1 VGKKNLTFKTELNG
15 YKKCEVDER
24 LQKDAR
30 RIEVLEAQV
39 ALVDGLK
46 DENQRLASEVEKYK
60 KCEDEVKNVLAVATK
75 KAFDIKTDMKLQ
87 YALETERLKIFKAK
101 WTSAYDELKRK
112 YGFDTDAAIVES
124 TVTDVSLKIEAI
136 LNKDFGIRL
145 TDDATD
151 AEKQL
156 MEEADRLSISQDEIN
171 KLVEKLKG
179 ELKNVS

>member
-1 VGKKNLTFKTELNG
+1 MSKKNLTFKTELNG

-87 YALETERLKIFKAK
+87 YALE
-101 WTSAYDELKRK
+101 
-112 YGFDTDAAIVES
+112 
-124 TVTDVSLKIEAI
+124 
-136 LNKDFGIRL
+136 
-145 TDDATD
+145 
-151 AEKQL
+151 
-156 MEEADRLSISQDEIN
+156 ADRLSISQDEIN

>member
-1 VGKKNLTFKTELNG
+1 MGKKNLTFKTELNG

-112 YGFDTDAAIVES
+112 YGFDTDAAIRRKHGYRRVLENRGYS
-124 TVTDVSLKIEAI
+124 QQRFRDTTDRRRHRRRKTTYGRSGQTFNQSGR
-136 LNKDFGIRL
+136 NK
-145 TDDATD
+145 
-151 AEKQL
+151 
-156 MEEADRLSISQDEIN
+156 
-171 KLVEKLKG
+171 
-179 ELKNVS
+179 